1 MPVGGGGLITGVAVG
16 ARAIK
21 PDMRIV
27 GVQTAACP
35 SVYQSIKDGFC
46 YSKYPV
52 ASGTICDSVTGGA
65 GTLACE
71 MLPGLVDEWVIVDED
86 EVRSA
91 LRFMV
96 MEERILLEGASAMAV
111 AAVRDYPDV
120 VGGSN
125 VAIVISGGNVDGK
138 RLAEVLNEEDDSL
151 EL

>member
-1 MPVGGGGLITGVAVG
+1 
-16 ARAIK
+16 
-21 PDMRIV
+21 
-27 GVQTAACP
+27 
-35 SVYQSIKDGFC
+35 
-46 YSKYPV
+46 
-52 ASGTICDSVTGGA
+52 
-65 GTLACE
+65 
-71 MLPGLVDEWVIVDED
+71 
-86 EVRSA
+86 
-91 LRFMV
+91 MV